1 MQGTEDT
8 ATNQKNPDFVLRELS
23 LLRKKASEPGV
34 TAELCPIKK
43 DLSLMKSYQLK
54 QPWHRCIQKD
64 GTKLIAIE
72 PLQLGFKCTLVDPHN
87 HCP

>member
-8 ATNQKNPDFVLRELS
+8 ATNQKNPDSVLRELS

-54 QPWHRCIQKD
+54 Q
-64 GTKLIAIE
+64 T
-72 PLQLGFKCTLVDPHN
+72 TLAQTHPKGREKTN
-87 HCP
+87 SY